1 MSLQAHV
8 QQACV
13 QACVSTTSL
22 QAHVYR
28 RASLLRLYRRVRLYH
43 VSTGA
48 CTGVYVSTGV
58 CVSTVLIS
66 IQARLLA
73 EATVVMEP

>member
-1 MSLQAHV
+1 MRLYYVSTG
-8 QQACV
+8 ACI
-13 QACVSTTSL
+13 QACVSI
-22 QAHVYR
+22 
-28 RASLLRLYRRVRLYH
+28 RLYRRVRLYH